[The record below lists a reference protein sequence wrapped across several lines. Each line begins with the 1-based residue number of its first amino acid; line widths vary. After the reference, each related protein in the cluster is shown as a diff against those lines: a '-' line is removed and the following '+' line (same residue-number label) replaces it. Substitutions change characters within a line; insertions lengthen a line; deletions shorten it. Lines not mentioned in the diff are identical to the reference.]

1 MCVYVYILY
10 ILLYTAHHQ
19 KKAIM
24 PMIPISTSLGHREAS
39 LMVAPEWLSFTVS
52 LYELVAWKVLTADVA
67 WRDWANHT
75 WDMGYDTINGH

>member
-1 MCVYVYILY
+1 MCVCMYIY
-10 ILLYTAHHQ
+10 IYYYIQPTTK

-52 LYELVAWKVLTADVA
+52 LYEVVAWKVLTADVA
-67 WRDWANHT
+67 
-75 WDMGYDTINGH
+75 